1 MNKGL
6 INWLTKENPDIVC
19 LQEIKALEEQ
29 INISEFESIGFKYNF
44 WYSATKKVIVEWQ
57 FYQNMNQ
64 FM

>member
-29 INISEFESIGFKYNF
+29 INISEFESIGFKYNNL
-44 WYSATKKVIVEWQ
+44 YSAKKKRYSGDAILSKLKT
-57 FYQNMNQ
+57 
-64 FM
+64 

>member
-29 INISEFESIGFKYNF
+29 INISEFES
-44 WYSATKKVIVEWQ
+44 
-57 FYQNMNQ
+57 
-64 FM
+64 